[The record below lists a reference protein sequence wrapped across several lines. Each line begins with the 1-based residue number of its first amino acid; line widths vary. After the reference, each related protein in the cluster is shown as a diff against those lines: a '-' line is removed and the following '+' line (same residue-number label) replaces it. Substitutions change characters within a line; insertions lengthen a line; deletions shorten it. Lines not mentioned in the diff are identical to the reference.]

1 MIPLAQADADAAE
14 AEAADPEEIEIEGG
28 EITVVRGVAYRY
40 VAVDSLPL
48 YERWSEDSAVL
59 DTLERGE
66 RVRLG
71 AYNEK
76 WACVRVR
83 KRTGFV
89 PVSALTEDKP
99 ETAAIEGGEVTVVN
113 GERYA
118 AVKSDDTPLYPSW
131 NADDEPL
138 ARLDAGTRVQIGA
151 YNAKWVCVR
160 VDGQIGFIKADML
173 QPTE

>member
-1 MIPLAQADADAAE
+1 M
-14 AEAADPEEIEIEGG
+14 
-28 EITVVRGVAYRY
+28 
-40 VAVDSLPL
+40 
-48 YERWSEDSAVL
+48 L

-99 ETAAIEGGEVTVVN
+99 KTDAPIDGGEVTIV
-113 GERYA
+113 EAECYA
-118 AVKSDDTPLYPSW
+118 VTRSNDTPLYPSW
-131 NADDEPL
+131 NAGDEPL
-138 ARLDAGTRVQIGA
+138 LRLDAGTRVQIGA

-160 VDGQIGFIKADML
+160 VDGQIGFIRADKL